1 MPKSRATLPASMTA
15 DHERSEAPDGV
26 PDRAPDAR
34 VPPPR
39 SAQRIAAGYALGAA
53 FVLLLVALWIRG
65 AGRLIV
71 PLLLA
76 GLAWLGVARVRRWWR
91 EST

>member
-1 MPKSRATLPASMTA
+1 MRESRARLLPSMA
-15 DHERSEAPDGV
+15 NDHERPAAH
-26 PDRAPDAR
+26 DRA
-34 VPPPR
+34 PR

-91 EST
+91 ESS

>member
-1 MPKSRATLPASMTA
+1 MATDDEPSAA
-15 DHERSEAPDGV
+15 Q
-26 PDRAPDAR
+26 DRVPDAR
-34 VPPPR
+34 VPSPR

-76 GLAWLGVARVRRWWR
+76 GAAWLGVARVRQWWR
-91 EST
+91 ESS